1 MNSST
6 EHAARRLPVGADLL
20 SSDTASFRVWA
31 PQRKRVTLVIEGDPQ
46 REVALA
52 REQGGYFSA
61 TVSDVRAGLLYR
73 YRLDDD
79 DVLRPDAASRY
90 QPQGHDGPSQLVDP
104 SAYRWRDTAWRGVQ
118 LRGQVI
124 YEMHIGTY
132 TTQGTWRAAARE
144 LPWLAQLGVT
154 LLEIMPVGEFPGGYG
169 WGYDVVHHYAPT
181 HLYGTPDD
189 MRAFVDVAHGL
200 NMGVILDVVY
210 NHCASV
216 GCFLQAYTSDY
227 FTDRYKN
234 DWGNAFNYDGSASR
248 PVREYVL
255 SNVEYWILEFHL
267 DGFRL
272 DATQSMF
279 DSSSK
284 HIIAE
289 ISERAR
295 AAAGERSV
303 VLIGEN
309 EPQDIGLTLPA
320 AQHGGGLDALWNDDF
335 HHSARVAMT
344 GRREAYY
351 YDYLGA
357 PQELIAALKWG
368 FLYQGQYYAWQKK
381 RRGTPSLGAA
391 PQRFVLFLQNHDQV
405 ANSARG
411 LRIHELTDR
420 GRWRACTALLL
431 LAPCTPLLFQGQEFA
446 ASAPFLYFADN
457 AGDIAAVVRDGRREF
472 LSQFRSIAAGGHEW
486 LMDPSSRQAYERC
499 KLDLSERETHT
510 HAVAL
515 HRDLIALRRTD
526 PVFAAQ
532 QPGSVDG
539 AVLSDAAFVLRYFDR
554 EGEHGDRLLLVNLGR
569 EVCYTPTPEP
579 LLAPPVERRWKVI
592 WASEDVAYGG
602 TGAPDP
608 CAEDHW
614 RMPAYAALVFAAE
627 RDHDV

>member
-1 MNSST
+1 MNSLT

-20 SSDTASFRVWA
+20 SADAASFRVWA
-31 PQRKRVTLVIEGDPQ
+31 PRRKRVTLVIEGDPQ

-52 REQGGYFSA
+52 REEGGYFSA

-79 DVLRPDAASRY
+79 AVLRPDPVSRY
-90 QPQGHDGPSQLVDP
+90 QPHGHDGPSQLVDP

-132 TTQGTWRAAARE
+132 TTQGTWQAAARE

-154 LLEIMPVGEFPGGYG
+154 LLEIMPVGEFPGAYG

-181 HLYGTPDD
+181 HLYGTPDH

-227 FTDRYKN
+227 FTGRYKN
-234 DWGNAFNYDGSASR
+234 DWGKAFNYDGRDSR

-255 SNVEYWILEFHL
+255 SNVEYWIREFHL

-279 DSSSK
+279 DSSGK

-309 EPQDIGLTLPA
+309 EPQDIGLTLPV

-381 RRGTPSLGAA
+381 RRGTPSLAAA

-405 ANSARG
+405 ANSALG

-457 AGDIAAVVRDGRREF
+457 AADIAPVVRDGRREF

-486 LMDPSSRQAYERC
+486 LMDPSSSETYERC
-499 KLDLSERETHT
+499 KLDLSERETHPQ
-510 HAVAL
+510 AVAL

-532 QPGSVDG
+532 RPGSVDG

-569 EVCYTPTPEP
+569 ELCYMPTPEP
-579 LLAPPVERRWKVI
+579 LLAPPAQRRWKMI

-608 CAEDHW
+608 RAEDHW
-614 RMPAYAALVFAAE
+614 RMPAYAALVFAPE
-627 RDHDV
+627 RNGDV